1 MLGKCE
7 KSLMGFSD
15 DFQKLNSIKTT
26 SDICLAV
33 ADSRMSITL
42 NVKHLQLGL
51 NVKGYCW
58 IVPREVLNSHEKK
71 LTCVQSLSTSKLI
84 QAAI

>member
-1 MLGKCE
+1 MLGECE
-7 KSLMGFSD
+7 KSLMSFSD
-15 DFQKLNSIKTT
+15 DFQTLNSIKTT

-58 IVPREVLNSHEKK
+58 IVPREVLNSHEKR
-71 LTCVQSLSTSKLI
+71 LNDLH
-84 QAAI
+84 AIFTNL

>member
-1 MLGKCE
+1 MLGECE
-7 KSLMGFSD
+7 KSLMSFSD
-15 DFQKLNSIKTT
+15 DFQTLNSIKTT

-51 NVKGYCW
+51 NVKGYC
-58 IVPREVLNSHEKK
+58 
-71 LTCVQSLSTSKLI
+71 
-84 QAAI
+84 